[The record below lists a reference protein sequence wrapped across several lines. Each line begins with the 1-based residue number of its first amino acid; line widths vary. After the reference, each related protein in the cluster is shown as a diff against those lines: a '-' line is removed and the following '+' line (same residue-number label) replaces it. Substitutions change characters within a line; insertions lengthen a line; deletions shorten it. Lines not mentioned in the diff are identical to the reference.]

1 MNFKR
6 KITQNI
12 FWLST
17 LVLLF
22 TLLFSASAAAEVVYQ
37 TDFEAGAGNWQ
48 PRGEGVELE
57 ITDSAAVSGSQSLL
71 IRNRTQ
77 NWHGP
82 SLNINEFVEGDK
94 EYNFSMMVK
103 LVEGSENST
112 ITLSTEN
119 NKDGSNSWDNVT
131 SAEASAAEWVELNGN
146 YTINSGMDRITL
158 YAESANA
165 ELEFLID
172 DLVIKKEGEIVQKM
186 EADIPALKEAYAD
199 YFKIGAAIEPYQ
211 LEGEHGKILKKHF
224 NSLTAENVMKPETV
238 QPEEGEFNFTG
249 GDKIRKFT
257 KENEMVM
264 RGHTLVWHSQ
274 VPDWF
279 FEDEEG
285 NLVSKD
291 VLLDRMR
298 RHIEETMNHYKGDV
312 DSWDVINEA
321 IDPASTETSGLRN
334 SKWYQI
340 AGIDY
345 IKEAFIHANKI
356 DPEAKLYINDYS
368 LLSDP
373 AKRDIMYRVVK
384 ELLAE
389 DIPVAGI
396 GMQGHINIESP
407 SIAAMEKTLEKF
419 ASLGVDLQI
428 TELDLSVYTNNTQ
441 SYESFSEEL
450 AVKQGHRYR
459 EIFNLFK
466 QYSDSI
472 TNVTLWGIA
481 DDHTWLTGFP
491 VERNNWP
498 LLFDRSLKA
507 KPAFWGVVDPDRLPV
522 ITKEFDISQGSPAID
537 AESDLIWQNSGET
550 LDLEEN
556 EYLGGEVKLSWD
568 ENNIYLYAQIED
580 ESKNTEDMLEI
591 FVDEAN
597 AKTAD
602 SKGLKHYQ
610 IKRSGESNLK
620 TAAVEKDNSYLI
632 EAVIPVESRNLKV
645 GDQVGFDL
653 KINDAESET
662 SIIWNDFTKKQT
674 ESAENYGTLNLKEE
688 PVITEAVYGQAEIDA
703 ELDESWE
710 NANTI
715 KTEKI
720 ISGENPAT
728 AEVKTMWD
736 ENTLYIFAEVKDSAL
751 SLAGEQV
758 HEEDSVEIFVDENN
772 DKSTEYQS
780 DDTQYR
786 INYLNQQ
793 SFNPEREGLKTATRV
808 TETGYIVEAAVPFV
822 EITAEE
828 GQIIGFDFQVNDDG
842 NGDGSRDGVTIWN
855 DQSGEGWRNMSGLG
869 NLIFVK

>member
-1 MNFKR
+1 MF
-6 KITQNI
+6 ILI
-12 FWLST
+12 FA
-17 LVLLF
+17 
-22 TLLFSASAAAEVVYQ
+22 LLFSASTAAEAVYQ
-37 TDFEAGAGNWQ
+37 IDFEDGAGSWK

-57 ITDSAAVSGSQSLL
+57 VVDSAAASGSKSLLVSGRS
-71 IRNRTQ
+71 Q
-77 NWHGP
+77 NWNGP
-82 SLNINEFVEGDK
+82 SLDIHEFVEGNK
-94 EYNFSMMVK
+94 EYSFSMMVK
-103 LVEGSENST
+103 LVEGSEDST

-119 NKDGSNSWDNVT
+119 NKDGSNSWDNIT
-131 SAEASAAEWVELNGN
+131 SAEASAAEWVELSGK

-186 EADIPALKEAYAD
+186 EEDIPSLKAAYAD

-211 LEGEHGKILKKHF
+211 LEGEHAEILKKHF
-224 NSLTAENVMKPETV
+224 NSLTAENVMKPETI
-238 QPEEGEFNFTG
+238 QPEEGEFNFVG
-249 GDKIRKFT
+249 GDKIREFT

-279 FEDEEG
+279 FEDQEG
-285 NLVSKD
+285 DLVSKE

-298 RHIEETMNHYKGDV
+298 NHIEKTMEHYQGDI
-312 DSWDVINEA
+312 DSWDVVNEA
-321 IDPASTETSGLRN
+321 IDPSSTETNGFRN
-334 SKWYQI
+334 SRWYQI

-384 ELLAE
+384 ELLE
-389 DIPVAGI
+389 DDIPVDGI

-407 SIAAMEKTLEKF
+407 SISTMEKSIEKF
-419 ASLGVDLQI
+419 ASLGVELQI
-428 TELDLSVYTNNTQ
+428 TELDMSVYTNNSQ

-466 QYSDSI
+466 QYADSI

-498 LLFDRSLKA
+498 LLFDQSLKA

-522 ITKEFDISQGSPAID
+522 ITKEFDVSQGSPEID
-537 AESDLIWQNSGET
+537 AESDSIWKNTGET

-556 EYLGGEVKLSWD
+556 EYLSGEVKLSWD
-568 ENNIYLYAQIED
+568 ENNIYIYAQIED
-580 ESKNTEDMLEI
+580 QSQNSEDTLEI
-591 FVDEAN
+591 FVDEKNEKA
-597 AKTAD
+597 AAEPEAI
-602 SKGLKHYQ
+602 KHYQ
-610 IKRSGESNLK
+610 IKRNGESSLK

-645 GDQVGFDL
+645 GDQFGFDL
-653 KINDAESET
+653 KINDGESET
-662 SIIWNDFTKKQT
+662 SIIWNDFTKKQS
-674 ESAENYGTLNLKEE
+674 ESAENYGTLNLKEA
-688 PVITEAVYGQAEIDA
+688 PAVIEAVYGQAEIDA
-703 ELDESWE
+703 EMDESWE

-715 KTEKI
+715 KTEKV

-736 ENTLYIFAEVKDSAL
+736 ENTLYVFAEVKDSAL
-751 SLAGEQV
+751 SLAGEQA
-758 HEEDSVEIFVDENN
+758 HEEDSVEIFIDENN
-772 DKSTEYQS
+772 AKTSEYQS

-793 SFNPEREGLKTATRV
+793 SFNPQREGLKTATRV

-822 EITAEE
+822 EITAEA
-828 GQIIGFDFQVNDDG
+828 GQIIGFDFQVNDDAD
-842 NGDGSRDGVTIWN
+842 GDGSRDGVTIWN

-869 NLIFVK
+869 NLLFVK